1 MLIFVER
8 IVTVGIDRY
17 KPRETSLGGGAWG
30 AGFCGVSNWAM
41 AFPPPLLGIQLMISV
56 KEMISSMAVRGGQE
70 PDTEFEMDGRVLC
83 FLGGLPR
90 GWETK

>member
-1 MLIFVER
+1 M
-8 IVTVGIDRY
+8 G
-17 KPRETSLGGGAWG
+17 S
-30 AGFCGVSNWAM
+30 GVLWRLNRAV

-90 GWETK
+90 GWETKVG